1 MKIRNLLSCGLA
13 AAALLLP
20 TACAEEYASTSF
32 GEKVPLRLTAGTAPV
47 TRAAT
52 NLQSTTFDAGETLNA
67 YVTAKKTGEADII
80 VGAPALC
87 TTGAPS
93 GGINEL
99 TASPKL
105 YFPYDTDYKLDIFA
119 LYPSTVTQGATSFGV
134 KEDQKADNAY
144 KQSDLMWAG
153 DHANDK
159 PLTPIAQAD
168 GTTTKTVNLPFR
180 HKMAKLI
187 VKAEAIPGSGEGVGT
202 INSIKLKS
210 VSRSIGFAPTTG
222 VLGSDN
228 SLADVG
234 DIELGNTGLG
244 IDVDGDDVGD
254 GNACVFPPQTVRGDF
269 LEIATTNGKAN
280 FALVGSKKFE
290 EGEVYTVTIY
300 LSASNLGQTAA
311 IADWPDTGDKRCN
324 LVVNALGAGSLQIAE
339 IPDIDPEIH
348 GTYDRAYF
356 ESNNKYRPSSLTV
369 KLNGTELNATD
380 YIAEYYNND
389 AAGKYGVV
397 VVTGKGSY
405 ADAGTSAQTFLIKN
419 GTIVYD
425 PEPVAVTHLTYNGT
439 AQSLLANS
447 PKAYKGSTH
456 SDAYEV
462 PIKYCTTQTGY
473 YSTTPPTGTNAGT
486 YEFWYKVD
494 DKDGYSGIAPRQK
507 ANIIIDKADLDL
519 DNVTITRPTAIT
531 GLKYNEKLQQL
542 VTAASCTDAYGNS
555 IPVSY
560 CIGTSATTAPATG
573 YTAEVPMRSD
583 AGTYYVWWQV
593 GGDNYNGTT
602 PQCIPVTIDK
612 GPGRINFS
620 PTSLNYLVTD
630 RKGTKNVVHIDH
642 AGTGTVTVSCD
653 DPNISVVLSND
664 GKKMTITRV
673 KENENATANVV
684 VRVAESDNC
693 YEKTETFTVTLSKCK
708 LHLEEVKSTDQRYLG
723 YVVSTTGY
731 IYPNTDE
738 GLSMLSEEGG
748 TPAGIIFYLAS
759 NISGMN
765 GYVLAL
771 NDANNGNAVQFKN
784 AESVVSSYVP
794 KIKKQNGT
802 DEYTWKFGSHE
813 DFQYVC
819 SSMDLLFDSNNILTP
834 LTGTYWTSYRLEIF
848 HDSRNW
854 YLHYVLENY
863 VIRPLEQIPSWGG
876 ISEDFYYYK
885 VRPIFVF

>member
-20 TACAEEYASTSF
+20 TACAEEYASTSS
-32 GEKVPLRLTAGTAPV
+32 GEKVPLRLTAGTASV

-52 NLQSTTFDAGETLNA
+52 NIQSTVFDAGETINA
-67 YVTAKKTGEADII
+67 YITAKKTGEADII

-153 DHANDK
+153 DHDNDK

-356 ESNNKYRPSSLTV
+356 ESNNEYRPSSLTV
-369 KLNGTELNATD
+369 KLNGTVLNATD

-425 PEPVAVTHLTYNGT
+425 PEPVAVTTHLTYNGT

-456 SDAYEV
+456 SDANEV

-473 YSTTPPTGTNAGT
+473 YSTTLPTGTNAGT

-602 PQCIPVTIDK
+602 PQCIPVTIGK

-620 PTSLNYLVTD
+620 PTSLKFDITD
-630 RKGTKNVVHIDH
+630 RKGTKKIVTIDR
-642 AGTGTVTVSCD
+642 AGNGTVTATCD
-653 DPNISVVLSND
+653 NPNIAVSLNAD
-664 GKKMTITRV
+664 GTKMTVTRMKEGEDITDLDITV
-673 KENENATANVV
+673 T
-684 VRVAESDNC
+684 VAEDDKYS
-693 YEKTETFTVTLSKCK
+693 ETTGNVLVTVNKCE
-708 LHLEEVKSTDQRYLG
+708 LHLSQVKSTDQKYLG
-723 YVVSTTGY
+723 YLVSTTGY
-731 IYPNTDE
+731 IYPDTEE
-738 GLSMLSEEGG
+738 GLTMLTAGGG
-748 TPAGIIFYLAS
+748 TPAGAIAYVGQSS
-759 NISGMN
+759 NGGNGM
-765 GYVLAL
+765 VVAL
-771 NDANNGNAVQFKN
+771 NDVNNGQIVSFDNAP
-784 AESVVSSYVP
+784 SVANTHEQ
-794 KIKKQNGT
+794 KIKK
-802 DEYTWKFGSHE
+802 S
-813 DFQYVC
+813 
-819 SSMDLLFDSNNILTP
+819 DS
-834 LTGTYWTSYRLEIF
+834 
-848 HDSRNW
+848 
-854 YLHYVLENY
+854 ENY
-863 VIRPLEQIPSWGG
+863 VWTLANENDYYLVLYTYCYYSTSNVFERIEG
-876 ISEDFYYYK
+876 IHWTSKRETIVDTLLNLILSYNIVFDETCLSSEYSNPGTIVSHK
-885 VRPIFVF
+885 VRPIIYF